1 MKICMFALDFP
12 YKTNKGVLNSGG
24 AGTIVKQLCD
34 SLYKKGIDV
43 SVVAGKLSDYKSEAV
58 SYKVYRVPNI
68 FFGVRES
75 KALGGILMTLKSFS
89 LPDDFNVIHSHNP
102 PGFLASYLFS
112 KKIKKPNI
120 LTMHGPWADLR
131 KSTKSLANS
140 IEKFCILH
148 ADEVIAVS
156 NSLRERLEQKYD
168 RKDIVVIQNWVD
180 TDVFK
185 PVSIKEKNRLRKEF
199 NIPTDKFIIIYTGRF
214 VREKRVDDILNSIP
228 LVTKK
233 ANDVLFLLVG
243 GGFDQKI
250 IHDWIKTNPDC
261 SKYIKVIPFLPHDK
275 MSSILNTADV
285 FVLPSEA
292 EGMSISLL
300 EAMAAGL
307 PCIVSNIPANQE
319 LIKTKNGSLYDLGDV
334 DELSK
339 EILNYYINYK
349 LRQSH
354 SKQAR
359 KTAMKFSIN
368 NQIKKYLVLY
378 KYTISSNKKY

>member
-1 MKICMFALDFP
+1 MKICMFVLDFP
-12 YKTNKGVLNSGG
+12 YKTSKGVLNSGG

-34 SLYKKGIDV
+34 SLYKEGIDV
-43 SVVAGKLSDYKSEAV
+43 SVVAGKLSDYKSEVV

-89 LPDDFNVIHSHNP
+89 LPDDFDIIHSHNP

-120 LTMHGPWADLR
+120 LTLHGPWADLR

-140 IEKFCILH
+140 IEKFCIMH

-185 PVSIKEKNRLRKEF
+185 PVSIKEKKRLRNEF
-199 NIPTDKFIIIYTGRF
+199 NLPTDKFIIIYTGRF

-233 ANDVLFLLVG
+233 AKDVLFLLVG

-250 IHDWIKTNPDC
+250 IHDWIKKNPDC
-261 SKYIKVIPFLPHDK
+261 SKYIKIIPFLPHDK
-275 MSSILNTADV
+275 MSSILNTADI

-307 PCIVSNIPANQE
+307 PCIVSNIPANRE
-319 LIKTKNGSLYDLGDV
+319 LINLKNGSLYDLGNV
-334 DELSK
+334 DELADILISYQQNKNKAKRIGLHARQTVSK
-339 EILNYYINYK
+339 KYLY
-349 LRQSH
+349 
-354 SKQAR
+354 
-359 KTAMKFSIN
+359 KFSIKN
-368 NQIKKYLVLY
+368 YITIYKKVA
-378 KYTISSNKKY
+378 KKFI